1 MTDQAILREIDPD
14 GDAGYLLF
22 GDALFRKHRK
32 TGWAYMGSPVPA
44 LEAPVADAHA
54 HLAMLSRPALSL
66 ARCAVVGVDFVCS
79 LCDPAEPAECE
90 RTYRDMDAW
99 RAEALRLLPDVFQAT
114 RRNVT
119 IERETLEAQ
128 AHATGKKHAAQA
140 AEAAALLESLAV
152 DERACNLCWGAEP
165 AIPRTRIA
173 CGVHPH
179 VASQWND
186 DMESRL
192 LARLADPRTV
202 ALGEVGLDYHY
213 DLSPRDVQQGVFRRQ
228 VQLAHMTG
236 LPLVLHVRDA
246 HEDAFHILE
255 EEGWPAAGTLL
266 HCCSVGPEELA
277 RWVDRG
283 VYVAFGGAVTFQ
295 RSDDLRASAAMVP
308 VGRLLTE
315 TDSPYMAPVPFRGL
329 ECGPEF
335 TVFTAERI
343 ADVRGAQPG
352 EARRE
357 LLQAMHDAGVAFLDR
372 GPTEWQ
378 RAHADLA
385 KAEGAQ

>member
-1 MTDQAILREIDPD
+1 MAMAKENTEIDPD

-32 TGWAYMGSPVPA
+32 TGWAYMGSPAPA
-44 LEAPVADAHA
+44 LEAFVADTHA
-54 HLAMLSRPALSL
+54 HLAMLSRPSLSL

-79 LCDPAEPAECE
+79 LCDPAEAEECE

-99 RAEALRLLPDVFQAT
+99 RAEALRLLPEVFEAT

-119 IERETLEAQ
+119 AEREELESRIGSWGKRHEAQ
-128 AHATGKKHAAQA
+128 AN
-140 AEAAALLESLAV
+140 EASNLLESLAV

-165 AIPRTRIA
+165 SIPRVRMA

-179 VASQWND
+179 VASQWGA
-186 DMESRL
+186 DMEASL
-192 LARLADPRTV
+192 LRRLADSRTV
-202 ALGEVGLDYHY
+202 ALGEIGLDYHY
-213 DLSPRDVQQGVFRRQ
+213 DLSPRDVQQDVFRRQ

-236 LPLVLHVRDA
+236 LPVVLHVRDA
-246 HEDAFHILE
+246 HEDAFRILE

-266 HCCSVGPEELA
+266 HCCSVGPDELT
-277 RWVDRG
+277 RWVERG
-283 VYVAFGGAVTFQ
+283 ACVAFGGAVTFQ

-308 VGRLLTE
+308 AERLFTE

-335 TVFTAERI
+335 TIFTAARI
-343 ADVRGAQPG
+343 AEVRGAAPG
-352 EARRE
+352 EDRRA
-357 LLQAMHDAGVAFLDR
+357 LLQTMHDAGVAFLDR
-372 GPTEWQ
+372 EPTEWQ
-378 RAHADLA
+378 LAHAGLA
-385 KAEGAQ
+385 KA

>member
-1 MTDQAILREIDPD
+1 MVQENTNFEIDPE
-14 GDAGYLLF
+14 GEAGYLLF

-32 TGWAYMGSPVPA
+32 AGWAYMGSPVPA
-44 LEAPVADAHA
+44 LEAPVADTHA

-79 LCDPAEPAECE
+79 LCDPVESDECE
-90 RTYRDMDAW
+90 LTYRDMDAW
-99 RAEALRLLPDVFQAT
+99 RAEALRLLPEVFEAT

-119 IERETLEAQ
+119 AEREKLELRIESWGKRHEAQ
-128 AHATGKKHAAQA
+128 AN
-140 AEAAALLESLAV
+140 EAFALLESLAV

-165 AIPRTRIA
+165 SIPHVRIA

-179 VASQWND
+179 VAIQWD
-186 DMESRL
+186 ADMEAAL

-213 DLSPRDVQQGVFRRQ
+213 DLSPRDVQCDVFCRQ

-246 HEDAFHILE
+246 HEDAFRILE

-266 HCCSVGPEELA
+266 HCCSVGPEELV
-277 RWVDRG
+277 RWVERG
-283 VYVAFGGAVTFQ
+283 AYVAFGGAVTFQ
-295 RSDDLRASAAMVP
+295 RSDDLRASAAMMP
-308 VGRLLTE
+308 ADHLFTE

-335 TVFTAERI
+335 TVFTAARI
-343 ADVRGAQPG
+343 AEVRGVAPG
-352 EARRE
+352 EARRA
-357 LLQAMHDAGVAFLDR
+357 LLQTMHDAGVALLNR
-372 GPTEWQ
+372 EPTEWQ
-378 RAHADLA
+378 LTHADMA
-385 KAEGAQ
+385 KGA

>member
-1 MTDQAILREIDPD
+1 MVQQNINIDPD

-32 TGWAYMGSPVPA
+32 AGWAYMGSPVPEP
-44 LEAPVADAHA
+44 EAPVADTHA

-66 ARCAVVGVDFVCS
+66 ARCALVGVDFVCS
-79 LCDPAEPAECE
+79 LCDPAEPEECE
-90 RTYRDMDAW
+90 RTYRDMDEW
-99 RAEALRLLPDVFQAT
+99 RAEALRLLPEVMEAT
-114 RRNVT
+114 RRNAAA
-119 IERETLEAQ
+119 ERESLESQVRSWGKKRAGQTAQAMELLEAL
-128 AHATGKKHAAQA
+128 AADERKSSLCVC
-140 AEAAALLESLAV
+140 AEAS
-152 DERACNLCWGAEP
+152 
-165 AIPRTRIA
+165 IPRTRIA

-179 VASQWND
+179 VASSWNA
-186 DMESRL
+186 DMETAL

-213 DLSPRDVQQGVFRRQ
+213 DLSPRDVQQDVFRRQ

-246 HEDAFHILE
+246 HEDAFRILE

-266 HCCSVGPEELA
+266 HCCSVGPDELE
-277 RWVDRG
+277 RWVERG
-283 VYVAFGGAVTFQ
+283 ACVAFGGAVTFQ

-308 VGRLLTE
+308 ARRLFTE

-335 TVFTAERI
+335 TVFTAARI
-343 ADVRGAQPG
+343 AEVRGAAPG
-352 EARRE
+352 EDRRH
-357 LLQAMHDAGVAFLDR
+357 LLQTMHDAGVAFLDR
-372 GPTEWQ
+372 EPTEWQ
-378 RAHADLA
+378 RAHANLA
-385 KAEGAQ
+385 GSR

>member
-1 MTDQAILREIDPD
+1 MTQKNSDIEPD

-22 GDALFRKHRK
+22 GDALFRRHRK
-32 TGWAYMGSPVPA
+32 TGWAYMGSPAPA
-44 LEAPVADAHA
+44 LEAPVADTHA

-79 LCDPAEPAECE
+79 LCDPAEADECN
-90 RTYRDMDAW
+90 RTYHEIDAW
-99 RAEALRLLPDVFQAT
+99 RAEALRILPEVFEAT

-119 IERETLEAQ
+119 AEREILEAQ
-128 AHATGKKHAAQA
+128 AHATSKKHAAQA
-140 AEAAALLESLAV
+140 AEAEALLESLAV

-165 AIPRTRIA
+165 AIPRVRIA

-179 VASQWND
+179 VASQWD
-186 DMESRL
+186 ADMEARL

-213 DLSPRDVQQGVFRRQ
+213 DLSPRDVQQDVFRRQ

-246 HEDAFHILE
+246 HEDAFRILE

-283 VYVAFGGAVTFQ
+283 ACVAFGGAVTFQ

-308 VGRLLTE
+308 ANRLFTE
-315 TDSPYMAPVPFRGL
+315 TDSPYMAPVPFRGI

-335 TVFTAERI
+335 TIFAAERI
-343 ADVRGAQPG
+343 AKVRGAAPG
-352 EARRE
+352 EARRV
-357 LLQAMHDAGVAFLDR
+357 LLQQMHDAGVAFLGR
-372 GPTEWQ
+372 EPTEWQ
-378 RAHADLA
+378 RAHANMARDA
-385 KAEGAQ
+385 R